1 MFVAGGAGFCAEAAA
16 ATTMLHAVTTR
27 TSRLRKDQ
35 REPGAEI
42 AVGVYIRNMK
52 SLRFVT
58 YHEGLGGL
66 VRWNRIGAGLLLV
79 IVAGCH
85 SGPHLYG
92 AYPEIGPKVAPAP
105 GERAPRH
112 LTVQLARPANVAV
125 FLVVPGRASTLLFPQ
140 DSLQNQYVEAGSHLV
155 ETTIAKNAL
164 SDTSRL
170 NRLPTQGQVPRQGN
184 RNTTRQAGLRDS
196 LPNVAFNQHGYLLI
210 YASQQPLNWSLLS
223 TRVAGISVP
232 IDDDDA
238 LNTVWKLVRSVTQT
252 SGAWA
257 ASASD
262 YPP

>member
-1 MFVAGGAGFCAEAAA
+1 MG
-16 ATTMLHAVTTR
+16 
-27 TSRLRKDQ
+27 
-35 REPGAEI
+35 
-42 AVGVYIRNMK
+42 
-52 SLRFVT
+52 
-58 YHEGLGGL
+58 
-66 VRWNRIGAGLLLV
+66 WNRIRVGVLFV
-79 IVAGCH
+79 IVAGCVH
-85 SGPHLYG
+85 SAPHLYG
-92 AYPEIGPKVAPAP
+92 AYGDMSPKVAPAP

-112 LTVQLARPANVAV
+112 LTVQLAKPANVAV

-140 DSLQNQYVEAGSHLV
+140 DSLQSQFVEAGSHTV

-170 NRLPTQGQVPRQGN
+170 NRLPTQSQVPPRQGN
-184 RNTTRQAGLRDS
+184 RNTTRPLRDS
-196 LPNVAFNQHGYLLI
+196 LPTFSFNQHGYLLI

-238 LNTVWKLVRSVTQT
+238 LNTVWKLVRSVSQT
-252 SGAWA
+252 TGAWA

>member
-1 MFVAGGAGFCAEAAA
+1 
-16 ATTMLHAVTTR
+16 
-27 TSRLRKDQ
+27 
-35 REPGAEI
+35 
-42 AVGVYIRNMK
+42 MK

-58 YHEGLGGL
+58 CHEGLGGL
-66 VRWNRIGAGLLLV
+66 VRWDRIRAGLLLV
-79 IVAGCH
+79 IVAGCVH
-85 SGPHLYG
+85 SAPHLYG
-92 AYPEIGPKVAPAP
+92 AYGDMARKVAPQP

-112 LTVQLARPANVAV
+112 LTVQRAKPANVAV

-170 NRLPTQGQVPRQGN
+170 TRLPTQSQTPPRQGN
-184 RNTTRQAGLRDS
+184 RTATRQGAARDS
-196 LPNVAFNQHGYLLI
+196 FPTFGFNQHGYLLI

-232 IDDDDA
+232 IDDNDA
-238 LNTVWKLVRSVTQT
+238 LNNVWKLVRSVSQT
-252 SGAWA
+252 NGAWA

>member
-1 MFVAGGAGFCAEAAA
+1 MG
-16 ATTMLHAVTTR
+16 
-27 TSRLRKDQ
+27 
-35 REPGAEI
+35 
-42 AVGVYIRNMK
+42 
-52 SLRFVT
+52 
-58 YHEGLGGL
+58 
-66 VRWNRIGAGLLLV
+66 WNRIRAGLLV
-79 IVAGCH
+79 VTVAGCMH
-85 SGPHLYG
+85 SAPRLYG
-92 AYPEIGPKVAPAP
+92 AYGDMSPKVAPTR

-112 LTVQLARPANVAV
+112 LTVQLAKPANVAV

-140 DSLQNQYVEAGSHLV
+140 DSLQNQYVEAGSHMV

-170 NRLPTQGQVPRQGN
+170 TRLPNQRQMSPGGN
-184 RNTTRQAGLRDS
+184 RQATLRDS
-196 LPNVAFNQHGYLLI
+196 FPSFGFNQHGYLLI

-238 LNTVWKLVRSVTQT
+238 LNTVWKLVRSVSQT